1 MRTKT
6 DLESVKKFA
15 GILIYLELNQVSD
28 MPMFVNHPYVTST
41 FVSKNG
47 KILNLLS
54 EPDRMIWENDL
65 KRTIANI
72 NRYDEFATLVTKP
85 YRSMFLDK
93 TLNDIDRKDLAK
105 YLRKL
110 WISCDYVN
118 VDQVISKSKYVSLF
132 KEADK
137 LALMNEDEIQRIGD
151 LQDNVTIYRG
161 INDITNHPVNG
172 LSWTFDIN
180 TANWFANRFAKME
193 KCTAS
198 VYKATIKKEDILSYF
213 DEEKEVVV
221 DYKKLENVE
230 KINGA

>member
-6 DLESVKKFA
+6 DLDSVKKFA
-15 GILIYLELNQVSD
+15 KMLIYLELNQVSD

-65 KRTIANI
+65 KRTIANV
-72 NRYDEFATLVTKP
+72 NRYDEFATIITKS
-85 YRSMFLDK
+85 YRSVFLNE
-93 TLNDIDRKDLAK
+93 TLRYIDNKDLAK

-132 KEADK
+132 KQADK
-137 LALMNEDEIQRIGD
+137 SALMNGDEIQRISD
-151 LQDNVTIYRG
+151 LPDNVTIYRG
-161 INDITNHPVNG
+161 VNDITNHPVDG
-172 LSWTFDIN
+172 LSWTLDIN
-180 TANWFANRFAKME
+180 TANWFANRFAKMKE
-193 KCTAS
+193 CTAS

-230 KINGA
+230 KN